1 VIAHVDHGKST
12 LTDSLVSKAGII
24 SKKNAGNARFTDTR
38 ADEQERCITI
48 KSTGIS
54 LYFEYDVSAG
64 TVKRSLDEVEE
75 ASKAKKKAGGE
86 EVEEPALKIGK
97 DSFLINLIDSPGH
110 VDFSSEVTAA
120 LRITDGALV
129 VVDCVEGVAVQTE
142 TVLRQA
148 LAERVKPV
156 VMCNKLDRVLL
167 ELNMEPEECYT
178 NLTRVIEDVNVLI
191 NTYADKKFA
200 KAFGGMENILVDPC
214 RGTVAFGSGLH
225 QWGFT
230 LVFFAKL
237 YASKFGI
244 QEDVMMRN
252 LWGARYY
259 NPKKSKFTN
268 KNKSKKL
275 KRGFVQ
281 FIMDPLYQVF
291 ESVMSEKKRLNKK
304 TGKQVLACFKL
315 FKQLGIK
322 LKKDELDLR
331 QKPLLKRAMQRW
343 LPAAEALMEMMILHL
358 PSPAKAQQYRTEL
371 LYTGP
376 PDDKYAKAMEACDS
390 KGPLMMFVSK
400 MVPTS
405 DAGRFYAFGR
415 VFSGTIATGKKC
427 RIMGP
432 NYVPG
437 KKTDLKTK
445 PVQRTV
451 IMMGR
456 GVDQVS
462 SVPCGNNCAL
472 VGVDNFIIK
481 TATLTDADS
490 IDACP
495 IVQMKFSVSPVVRVA
510 VEAKRAGDLPKLVE
524 ALKRLSKSDPMVI
537 ITHTETGEHVI
548 AGAGELHLEICIK
561 DLKDDYLKGNVPI
574 IVTPPVVAFRE
585 TCTEESN
592 QTCLAKSPNKHNRL
606 YMTAEPLE
614 DEFVTEIDEGKIMP
628 PGTGDKKKNARYL
641 ADEHGW
647 DVKEALKI
655 WSFAPETKGPN
666 ILVDVTKAVQYLNE
680 IKESVNAGFQ
690 WAAKEGPLCGESMRG
705 VRYNLHDVT
714 LHADSI
720 HRGMGQVMPPARRV
734 MYAALMT
741 AKPTLLEPVFL
752 CEITCPVAASGG
764 IYGTLTQRRGHVF
777 AEVPRVGTPMTMV
790 KAYLPVKE
798 SFGFTAAL
806 RSNTGG
812 QAFPQCVFDHWEPM
826 PGNAMVKGLSH
837 EITLEVRKRKGMA
850 ADIPPLGRYLD
861 KL

>member
-1 VIAHVDHGKST
+1 MG
-12 LTDSLVSKAGII
+12 
-24 SKKNAGNARFTDTR
+24 
-38 ADEQERCITI
+38 
-48 KSTGIS
+48 
-54 LYFEYDVSAG
+54 
-64 TVKRSLDEVEE
+64 
-75 ASKAKKKAGGE
+75 
-86 EVEEPALKIGK
+86 
-97 DSFLINLIDSPGH
+97 
-110 VDFSSEVTAA
+110 
-120 LRITDGALV
+120 
-129 VVDCVEGVAVQTE
+129 
-142 TVLRQA
+142 
-148 LAERVKPV
+148 
-156 VMCNKLDRVLL
+156 MCNKLDRVLL
-167 ELNMEPEECYT
+167 ELNMDPEECYM

-191 NTYADKKFA
+191 NTYADKTFA
-200 KAFGGMENILVDPC
+200 KAFGGMQNVLVDPC

-244 QEDVMMRN
+244 DENVMMKN
-252 LWGARYY
+252 LWGARFYDT
-259 NPKKSKFTN
+259 KKRKFTN
-268 KNKSKKL
+268 KNKSK
-275 KRGFVQ
+275 RV
-281 FIMDPLYQVF
+281 
-291 ESVMSEKKRLNKK
+291 NKK
-304 TGKQVLACFKL
+304 TGKTVLACFKL

-322 LKKDELDLR
+322 LKKDEVDLR

-343 LPAAEALMEMMILHL
+343 LPAAEALMEMMIIHL
-358 PSPAKAQQYRTEL
+358 PSPAKAQKYRTER

-390 KGPLMMFVSK
+390 SGPLMMFVSK

-495 IVQMKFSVSPVVRVA
+495 IIQMKFSVSPVVRVA
-510 VEAKRAGDLPKLVE
+510 VETKRAGDLPKLVE

-561 DLKDDYLKGNVPI
+561 DLRDDYLKGNIPI

-585 TCTEESN
+585 TVTEESSI
-592 QTCLAKSPNKHNRL
+592 TCLAKSPNKHNRL

-614 DEFVTEIDEGKIMP
+614 AEFCQEIDDAKITP
-628 PGTGDKKKNARYL
+628 PGTGDKKKQARYL
-641 ADEHGW
+641 ADNWGF
-647 DVKEALKI
+647 DVKEAMKI
-655 WSFAPETKGPN
+655 WSF
-666 ILVDVTKAVQYLNE
+666 
-680 IKESVNAGFQ
+680 
-690 WAAKEGPLCGESMRG
+690 
-705 VRYNLHDVT
+705 
-714 LHADSI
+714 
-720 HRGMGQVMPPARRV
+720 
-734 MYAALMT
+734 
-741 AKPTLLEPVFL
+741 
-752 CEITCPVAASGG
+752 
-764 IYGTLTQRRGHVF
+764 
-777 AEVPRVGTPMTMV
+777 
-790 KAYLPVKE
+790 
-798 SFGFTAAL
+798 
-806 RSNTGG
+806 
-812 QAFPQCVFDHWEPM
+812 
-826 PGNAMVKGLSH
+826 
-837 EITLEVRKRKGMA
+837 
-850 ADIPPLGRYLD
+850 
-861 KL
+861 